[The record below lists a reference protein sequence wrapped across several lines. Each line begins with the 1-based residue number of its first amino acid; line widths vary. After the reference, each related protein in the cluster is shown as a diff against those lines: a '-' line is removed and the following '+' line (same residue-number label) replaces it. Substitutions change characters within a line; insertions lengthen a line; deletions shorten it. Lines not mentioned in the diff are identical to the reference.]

1 MSEKKDLPAWQR
13 HATDASAQAAIQEHD
28 ASVAAIDRVRRFL
41 QDPAVKDAPYD
52 KKRAF
57 LLSKDVSEEMI
68 YQVMGSA
75 DTQHNSGT
83 DGSKVAAQQEFQA
96 SKTTPTIDGSSE
108 VARQEADASK
118 KTPRPQAYVKTTDG
132 SSEAAQ
138 QEFEASKKNL
148 QPESST
154 TPTDG
159 SQEAARQ
166 EFEASQSIPQPAAYV
181 KTTDGSQE
189 AANQEF
195 EASKKIPQREGYIK
209 TTDGS
214 SEAAQQE
221 FEASK
226 KIPQPERYV
235 KPTDGSQEAAKQEF
249 DASKA
254 VSFSAAD
261 FRSSARSAV
270 TQPRR
275 DVPPIV
281 TYPEFLVQPQKPPP
295 LVTVS
300 RLINATYVAGAL
312 TASAYALSKYIIAPM
327 ADNLNEARHDLFE
340 HTGNH
345 VTGFNDKLSKL
356 VSTVP
361 SSAKTLPPTPADLT
375 DFDTDS
381 ITSDPTELFHRDV
394 GTQTSPSLSRRT
406 SLSTDSEVVKPDT
419 VPLKQAT
426 RLEIIKSHLSE
437 LLEGAENN
445 GASNQTLQTS
455 ISETRH
461 YLDGLYYTPPSYS
474 WNADNSLNASN
485 ASKDKQ
491 PDAAVN
497 LKAEIR
503 GVKGV
508 LLSAKRFPSVG
519 RVGA

>member
-1 MSEKKDLPAWQR
+1 MSDKKDLPAWQR
-13 HATDASAQAAIQEHD
+13 HATDASTQAATQEHD
-28 ASVAAIDRVRRFL
+28 ASLAAIDRVRRFL
-41 QDPAVKDAPYD
+41 QDPAVKHASYD
-52 KKRAF
+52 KKKAF
-57 LLSKDVSEEMI
+57 LLSKDISEEMI
-68 YQVMGSA
+68 YQVMGEA
-75 DTQHNSGT
+75 DTQHNFDT
-83 DGSKVAAQQEFQA
+83 DGSKVAAHQEFQA
-96 SKTTPTIDGSSE
+96 SKATP
-108 VARQEADASK
+108 
-118 KTPRPQAYVKTTDG
+118 TTDG

-138 QEFEASKKNL
+138 QEFDASKKTP
-148 QPESST
+148 QPES
-154 TPTDG
+154 
-159 SQEAARQ
+159 
-166 EFEASQSIPQPAAYV
+166 YV

-195 EASKKIPQREGYIK
+195 AASKK
-209 TTDGS
+209 T
-214 SEAAQQE
+214 
-221 FEASK
+221 
-226 KIPQPERYV
+226 PQPQTYV
-235 KPTDGSQEAAKQEF
+235 KTTDGSQEAANQEF

-261 FRSSARSAV
+261 FRSTAPSTAP
-270 TQPRR
+270 QPRR
-275 DVPPIV
+275 AVPPII

-300 RLINATYVAGAL
+300 RLINATYIAGAL

-340 HTGNH
+340 HTGSH
-345 VTGFNDKLSKL
+345 ITGFNDKLIKL

-361 SSAKTLPPTPADLT
+361 SSTKSLPSTPADLG

-406 SLSTDSEVVKPDT
+406 SLSSDTEVVRPDT

-426 RLEIIKSHLSE
+426 RLDILKSHLSE
-437 LLEGAENN
+437 LLEGAESN
-445 GASNQTLQTS
+445 GTSNETLQTS
-455 ISETRH
+455 VSETRH

-474 WNADNSLNASN
+474 WNADNTLNASN
-485 ASKDKQ
+485 APKDKQ
-491 PDAAVN
+491 PDAAVT

>member
-1 MSEKKDLPAWQR
+1 MSDKKDLPAWQR
-13 HATDASAQAAIQEHD
+13 HATDASTQAATQEHD
-28 ASVAAIDRVRRFL
+28 ASLAAIDRVRRFL
-41 QDPAVKDAPYD
+41 QDPAVKHASYD
-52 KKRAF
+52 KKKAF
-57 LLSKDVSEEMI
+57 LLSKDISEDMI
-68 YQVMGSA
+68 YQVMGEA
-75 DTQHNSGT
+75 DTQHNSDT

-96 SKTTPTIDGSSE
+96 SKATP
-108 VARQEADASK
+108 
-118 KTPRPQAYVKTTDG
+118 TTDG

-138 QEFEASKKNL
+138 QEFDASKKTP
-148 QPESST
+148 QPES
-154 TPTDG
+154 
-159 SQEAARQ
+159 
-166 EFEASQSIPQPAAYV
+166 YV

-195 EASKKIPQREGYIK
+195 AASKTTEPESYVR

-214 SEAAQQE
+214 QEAAKQE
-221 FEASK
+221 FDASK

-235 KPTDGSQEAAKQEF
+235 KITDGSREAAQQEFEASKKTPQPERYANTTDGSQEAANQEF

-261 FRSSARSAV
+261 FRSTAPSTAP
-270 TQPRR
+270 QPRR
-275 DVPPIV
+275 DVPPII

-300 RLINATYVAGAL
+300 RLINATYIAGAL

-345 VTGFNDKLSKL
+345 VTGFNDKLTKL

-361 SSAKTLPPTPADLT
+361 SSAKSLPPTPADLG

-406 SLSTDSEVVKPDT
+406 SLSSDTEVVKPDT

-426 RLEIIKSHLSE
+426 RLDILKSHLSE
-437 LLEGAENN
+437 LLEGAESN
-445 GASNQTLQTS
+445 GTSNGTLQTS
-455 ISETRH
+455 VSETRH

-474 WNADNSLNASN
+474 WNADNTLNASN
-485 ASKDKQ
+485 APKDKQ
-491 PDAAVN
+491 PDAAVT

>member
-1 MSEKKDLPAWQR
+1 MSDKKDLPAWQR
-13 HATDASAQAAIQEHD
+13 HATDASAQAATQEYD
-28 ASVAAIDRVRRFL
+28 ASVAALDRVRRFL
-41 QDPAVKDAPYD
+41 HDPAVKHASYD
-52 KKRAF
+52 KKKAF
-57 LLSKDVSEEMI
+57 LLSKNVSEELI
-68 YQVMGSA
+68 YQVMGSEDA
-75 DTQHNSGT
+75 QPNSDT
-83 DGSKVAAQQEFQA
+83 DGSRVAAQQEFQA
-96 SKTTPTIDGSSE
+96 SKTTPTTNGSSE
-108 VARQEADASK
+108 AAQQEFDATK
-118 KTPRPQAYVKTTDG
+118 KTPQPDTYVKMTDG

-138 QEFEASKKNL
+138 QEFDASKKI
-148 QPESST
+148 
-154 TPTDG
+154 
-159 SQEAARQ
+159 
-166 EFEASQSIPQPAAYV
+166 SQSESYT
-181 KTTDGSQE
+181 KTTDGSSD
-189 AANQEF
+189 AAKQEF
-195 EASKKIPQREGYIK
+195 EASK
-209 TTDGS
+209 S
-214 SEAAQQE
+214 
-221 FEASK
+221 
-226 KIPQPERYV
+226 IPQPDTYV
-235 KPTDGSQEAAKQEF
+235 KTTDGSQEAAKQEF

-261 FRSSARSAV
+261 FRSKAQTSVPQA
-270 TQPRR
+270 RR
-275 DVPPIV
+275 DVPPII

-300 RLINATYVAGAL
+300 RLINATYIAGAL

-345 VTGFNDKLSKL
+345 VTGFNDKLTKL

-361 SSAKTLPPTPADLT
+361 SSAKSLPPTPADLA

-406 SLSTDSEVVKPDT
+406 SMSSDAEVIKPDT

-426 RLEIIKSHLSE
+426 RLDIMKSHLSE
-437 LLEGAENN
+437 LLEGAESN
-445 GASNQTLQTS
+445 GTSNQTLQTS

-474 WNADNSLNASN
+474 WNTDNSLNASN
-485 ASKDKQ
+485 APKDKQ
-491 PDAAVN
+491 PDAAVT